1 MHSGGLGG
9 DVVAPEQ
16 ARGALTG
23 LAELLVVAVVAR
35 WVVGLFFTAAVA
47 LFGGGL
53 EFGVERADLGVETLD
68 RLGVHPQGRRVRGG
82 LQRGFV
88 PVALLFK
95 ALEPRE
101 GFLNPVFRGHS

>member
-1 MHSGGLGG
+1 MHGGGLGG
-9 DVVAPEQ
+9 DVVTAEQ
-16 ARGALTG
+16 ASGALTR
-23 LAELLVVAVVAR
+23 LAEFLVLTVAVVLVLR
-35 WVVGLFFTAAVA
+35 LVTTAVT

-53 EFGVERADLGVETLD
+53 ELGVERADLGVEALD
-68 RLGVHPQGRRVRGG
+68 RLGVHPQGRGVRGG
-82 LQRGFV
+82 LQRGLM